1 MRHALTHP
9 CVKLALT
16 VVVAALLAA
25 PSSAIAGP
33 WVKEPGS
40 SYVKLAGGLFSSDKA
55 FDRQG
60 NLVDPEYAYSHQA
73 VSAYAEVGVF
83 PSVAL
88 QFSVPFLSSTNEL
101 NERTRYKRWG
111 AGDLDIGLQIGLM
124 NEGCAA
130 SITPGARI
138 PLYEG
143 TVGADA
149 TASTIGSGT
158 TGVERYTPAL
168 GDGSVDLAATAAFGC
183 SLYPVPAWVTAQAG
197 PRIRLNGFGDGVD
210 YAVDGGIFVWPERLA
225 LTARVGGVQRFS
237 DGNERPTKSYLT
249 VGAGA
254 LLNVWN
260 GFALEGNAS
269 YIPTGAFV
277 ARGWSA
283 SVGLSFTGEVFSNP
297 YD

>member
-1 MRHALTHP
+1 MVA
-9 CVKLALT
+9 
-16 VVVAALLAA
+16 AALLVALPMAPRAA
-25 PSSAIAGP
+25 SAGP

-40 SYVKLAGGLFSSDKA
+40 SYVKLAGGVFSSDKA

-60 NLVDPEYAYSHQA
+60 NLVDPNYAYSHQA
-73 VSAYAEVGVF
+73 VSTYAEIGIF

-111 AGDLDIGLQIGLM
+111 AGDLDLAVQISLKDGP
-124 NEGCAA
+124 CAA
-130 SITPGARI
+130 SIAPGARI

-149 TASTIGSGT
+149 TASTMGQGA

-168 GDGSVDLAATAAFGC
+168 GDGSVDLVAIGSVGC

-197 PRIRLNGFGDGVD
+197 PRIRLSGFGDGVD

-225 LTARVGGVQRFS
+225 LTARVGGVQRFG

-249 VGAGA
+249 VGGGVI
-254 LLNVWN
+254 LNVWN
-260 GFALEGNAS
+260 GFALEGGAS
-269 YIPTGAFV
+269 YIPVGAFV
-277 ARGWSA
+277 SQGWSA
-283 SVGLSFTGEVFSNP
+283 NVGLSFTGEVFSNP